1 MSRLNP
7 LAAWLIGLTLCAGQA
22 LAEPAPTGFSAA
34 ELYDLAN
41 SYARAGK
48 PGMAILN
55 YERARLLAPY
65 DPDIEAN
72 LNYVRKSSRLPS
84 ETPNAFARALRF
96 VAPTVAAWIGL
107 AGLLIAGTSLLAG
120 HLCARHR
127 WLRRAGAALGLALV
141 ALPLSNGV
149 LLWPTLHEAV
159 VISAGAPVRVAPVP
173 MGDAAFT
180 LPEAETVRM
189 TAEHEG
195 FVLIRT
201 REGRTGWVASANLA
215 PVVPPSAR

>member
-1 MSRLNP
+1 MLIVG
-7 LAAWLIGLTLCAGQA
+7 LALWGGQS
-22 LAEPAPTGFSAA
+22 LAESSQSRYSADG
-34 ELYDLAN
+34 LYNLAN

-48 PGMAILN
+48 PGMAVLN
-55 YERARLLAPY
+55 YERARLLAPD

-72 LNYVRKSSRLPS
+72 LNYVLKASQLSSDA
-84 ETPNAFARALRF
+84 PNAFVRALRF
-96 VAPTVAAWIGL
+96 AAPTVAAWIGL
-107 AGLLIAGTSLLAG
+107 SGLLIAGTSLLAG
-120 HLCARHR
+120 RLSSRHR
-127 WLRRAGAALGLALV
+127 WLRRAGAALGLGMVVLT
-141 ALPLSNGV
+141 LGNGV
-149 LLWPTLHEAV
+149 VLWPNLHEAV

-201 REGRTGWVASANLA
+201 RAGRTGWVSRANLA
-215 PVVPPSAR
+215 PVVPPS

>member
-1 MSRLNP
+1 MIRRRP
-7 LAAWLIGLTLCAGQA
+7 LAAWLIGLTLCGGQTLA
-22 LAEPAPTGFSAA
+22 AEPAPTEFSAA
-34 ELYDLAN
+34 GLYNLAN

-48 PGMAILN
+48 PGMAVLY
-55 YERARLLAPY
+55 YERARLLAPD

-72 LNYVRKSSRLPS
+72 LNYVRESSRLPR
-84 ETPNAFARALRF
+84 EAPTALARALRF
-96 VAPTVAAWIGL
+96 AAPTVAAWIGL
-107 AGLLIAGTSLLAG
+107 AGLLIVGTSLLAG
-120 HLCARHR
+120 RLSSRHR
-127 WLRRAGAALGLALV
+127 WLRRAGAALGLGMVVLT
-141 ALPLSNGV
+141 LGNGV
-149 LLWPTLHEAV
+149 VLWPNLHEAV

-201 REGRTGWVASANLA
+201 RAGRTGWVSRANLA
-215 PVVPPSAR
+215 PVVPPS